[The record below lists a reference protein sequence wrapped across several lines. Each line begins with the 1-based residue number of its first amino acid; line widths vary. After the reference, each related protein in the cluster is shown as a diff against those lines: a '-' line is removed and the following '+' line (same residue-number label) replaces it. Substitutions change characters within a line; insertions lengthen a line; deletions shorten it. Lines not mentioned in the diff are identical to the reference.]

1 MGCSTL
7 SVIHIRKFLS
17 IPESQRPDK
26 IYEGIQLKLAN
37 GEIIKTMGQA
47 DFDIKI
53 NGKIWKQRFVIAEI
67 DAPAIIGYNFLY
79 SKNCKL
85 DIRHSKLTIEDFE
98 IVCQKES
105 QMSSIFKIA
114 SEQNVIL
121 PPNSETIIMSKVL
134 GDSSH
139 LMDAMIEP
147 VMKQDNEILVA
158 RALVDPSSGRIPL
171 QEQGIQMKGVLKR
184 QADAFAN
191 SKNELGITDLIK
203 HKNKYRDA
211 TPIKQNPRRLPLA
224 KQEVADREVQRMLDI
239 GVIEPSISPWSSPIV
254 LVPKKND
261 PTSVRFCIDYRRI
274 NNLTKKDCFP
284 LPRIEDCLDALRGAK
299 FYSTFDLQSGYWQV
313 QMDPAD
319 KEKTAFV
326 TKRGLFQFRCMPFG
340 LCNAGACFERLM
352 ECVLADHGA
361 LRWLLNFKNPEGQT
375 ARWLEFLSS
384 YNFEIRAGRQHGNAD
399 GLSRRP
405 CTQCTH
411 CTRQETK
418 ESNAEEDPS
427 CYLRA
432 VKTAKLD
439 STIREEIE
447 IESTEQGANWT
458 QSKTTE
464 EILAAQQQDDTI
476 AVILKLKLENQPKPK
491 WEDISLESKQ
501 VKTYWAQWD
510 RLRVING
517 LLYREWVSN
526 VHGNVQQLILPLCWH
541 DQVLKM
547 LHDDP
552 VAGHFGIHRT
562 LARVS
567 SSFYWA
573 GYKETIEIWCKCC
586 EICSARKGPTRHPRG
601 PMKQYLV
608 GAPLE
613 RVAIDI
619 LGPLPETKNKNKYIL
634 VITDYFSR
642 WAESYPMPDQEAETV
657 TRIFVSEFIAR
668 FGLPRQV
675 HTDQGRQFESHLF
688 RSLCQTFKMDKTRTT
703 ALHPK
708 VTAWWKG

>member
-1 MGCSTL
+1 MENTERTN
-7 SVIHIRKFLS
+7 RKVF
-17 IPESQRPDK
+17 K
-26 IYEGIQLKLAN
+26 I
-37 GEIIKTMGQA
+37 
-47 DFDIKI
+47 
-53 NGKIWKQRFVIAEI
+53 
-67 DAPAIIGYNFLY
+67 
-79 SKNCKL
+79 
-85 DIRHSKLTIEDFE
+85 
-98 IVCQKES
+98 KES
-105 QMSSIFKIA
+105 KADEVPEHLVTLFENSI
-114 SEQNVIL
+114 SNLTE
-121 PPNSETIIMSKVL
+121 
-134 GDSSH
+134 
-139 LMDAMIEP
+139 
-147 VMKQDNEILVA
+147 
-158 RALVDPSSGRIPL
+158 
-171 QEQGIQMKGVLKR
+171 EQGLQMKGVLKR

-191 SKNELGITDLIK
+191 SKNELGSTDLIK
-203 HKNKYRDA
+203 HKINTGDA

-261 PTSVRFCIDYRRI
+261 PTSVRFCIDYRRL

-299 FYSTFDLQSGYWQV
+299 FYSTIDLQSGYWQV

-352 ECVLADHGA
+352 ECVLAAPILSYPDMNKKFILDTDASGFGLGAVLSQVHENGERVVAYYSKSFSKTERQYCVTRRELLAIVASIKHFHHYVYGTSFLVRTYHGA

-384 YNFEIRAGRQHGNAD
+384 YNFEIQHRAGRQHGNAD

-439 STIREEIE
+439 SKIREEIE
-447 IESTEQGANWT
+447 IESTEQGANWM

-510 RLRVING
+510 RLKVING
-517 LLYREWVSN
+517 LY
-526 VHGNVQQLILPLCWH
+526 
-541 DQVLKM
+541 
-547 LHDDP
+547 
-552 VAGHFGIHRT
+552 
-562 LARVS
+562 
-567 SSFYWA
+567 
-573 GYKETIEIWCKCC
+573 IEN
-586 EICSARKGPTRHPRG
+586 G
-601 PMKQYLV
+601 
-608 GAPLE
+608 
-613 RVAIDI
+613 
-619 LGPLPETKNKNKYIL
+619 
-634 VITDYFSR
+634 F
-642 WAESYPMPDQEAETV
+642 
-657 TRIFVSEFIAR
+657 
-668 FGLPRQV
+668 
-675 HTDQGRQFESHLF
+675 
-688 RSLCQTFKMDKTRTT
+688 QTFMEMSNN
-703 ALHPK
+703 
-708 VTAWWKG
+708 